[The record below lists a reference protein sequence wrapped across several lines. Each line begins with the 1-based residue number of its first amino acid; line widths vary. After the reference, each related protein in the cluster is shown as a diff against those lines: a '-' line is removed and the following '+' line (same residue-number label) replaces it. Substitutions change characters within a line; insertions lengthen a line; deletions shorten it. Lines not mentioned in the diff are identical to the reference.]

1 MNTADQQWNRAV
13 AKAAT
18 PGSSILTEW
27 RAQRQ
32 ADRTAQPAV
41 SNVTYSADIMEA
53 FGVNPAAAGVSVTPT
68 SAMRNAAVAACVQRI
83 SGGIAAMPVNEYE
96 RTATV
101 RKPIED
107 SPYWY
112 LLNESP
118 TPRFTSVSMWEH
130 VIADMLL
137 RESGFV
143 FMGRSRSGAIQELIP
158 LPWSAVEPKRT
169 EDGERLHYFVSDVR
183 RYGCDQD
190 DMLHFPGFGF
200 DGVRAMSVIKW
211 AARNAAGNALAMDE
225 YSGRF
230 FAGGAHPSIVLETDK
245 GMKDD
250 AIASLQ
256 RQFAEKYSGAA
267 NAHKLPLVLIEGL
280 KANPLSLNAEDSQL
294 LDARKFQVV
303 DIARAFG
310 VPPHLIG
317 ETSASTSWGSG
328 LEELGRAFV
337 TFTLEQHLRRIQQE
351 LNRKFFPATSKRFFE
366 FNRAALLEGNSKA
379 QSEYFKAAL
388 GGPGSGPGWMSV
400 DEVRHVKHMAPKG
413 GKCAEIF
420 YPDPKNTGTKKST
433 SGEPDEKTDAA
444 AA

>member
-1 MNTADQQWNRAV
+1 M
-13 AKAAT
+13 AKAAS
-18 PGSSILTEW
+18 PGSPILTEW
-27 RAQRQ
+27 RAKREAERSGQV
-32 ADRTAQPAV
+32 TV
-41 SNVTYSADIMEA
+41 SNATYSADVMEA
-53 FGVNPAAAGVSVTPT
+53 FGVNPGAAGVSVTPT
-68 SAMRNAAVAACVQRI
+68 SAMRNAAVFACVQRI
-83 SGGIAAMPVNEYE
+83 SSGIAAMPANEYE
-96 RTATV
+96 RTKTV
-101 RKPIED
+101 RRPIED

-118 TPRFTSVSMWEH
+118 TARFTSVSMWEH
-130 VIADMLL
+130 VVGDMLL

-143 FMGRSRSGAIQELIP
+143 FIGRSRSGEIKELIP
-158 LPWSAVEPKRT
+158 LPWAAVEPTRT
-169 EDGERLHYFVSDVR
+169 DDGSRLKYFVNDVR

-200 DGVRAMSVIKW
+200 DGLRAMSVIKW

-250 AIASLQ
+250 AITSLQ
-256 RQFAEKYSGAA
+256 RQFGEKYSGVT
-267 NAHKLPLVLIEGL
+267 NAHRLPLVLVEGL
-280 KANPLSLNAEDSQL
+280 KAKALSLNAEDAQL
-294 LDARKFQVV
+294 LEARKFQVV

-328 LEELGRAFV
+328 LEEMGRAFI
-337 TFTLEQHLRRIQQE
+337 TFTLQQHLVRIEQE
-351 LNRKFFPATSKRFFE
+351 LNRKFFPNSSRRFFE

-400 DEVRHVKHMAPKG
+400 DEVRHTKHMEPKG
-413 GKCAEIF
+413 GKYAEIF
-420 YPDPKNTGTKKST
+420 YPEAG
-433 SGEPDEKTDAA
+433 AA
-444 AA
+444 ATKQPPPGESE